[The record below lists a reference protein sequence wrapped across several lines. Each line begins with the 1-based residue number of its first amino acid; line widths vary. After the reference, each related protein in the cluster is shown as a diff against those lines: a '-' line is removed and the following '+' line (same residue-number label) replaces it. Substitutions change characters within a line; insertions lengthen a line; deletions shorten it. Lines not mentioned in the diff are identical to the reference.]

1 MHRSLWRVFLFF
13 FLCGGVDERSL
24 DKPNI
29 WDEVTRIRIK
39 SEKQTWPKAERDR
52 NEEVNETWEKERG
65 RVGGKRRTDQKKR
78 EREQSIERLS

>member
-1 MHRSLWRVFLFF
+1 M
-13 FLCGGVDERSL
+13 
-24 DKPNI
+24 
-29 WDEVTRIRIK
+29 TRIRIK